1 MAKAKPQPDVDD
13 RSQAQKQADDEATE
27 FLGEEVRNG
36 QVVNVPEEVAEPEA
50 EAQPEPEAPKQ
61 EEQLPPP
68 PPAIDPEKLKEE
80 LRAEVSQEIVNKLK
94 PQEPE
99 AVDPDDIAP
108 WEKEGRQPKDWKE
121 VARFASAQAKK
132 ELNAE
137 IEEDNR
143 VAAEQQR
150 QVQEAQAQYIAEINA
165 SWDEDFAEL
174 RAAGKLPAIV
184 DPNDQNDPGKQAQI
198 AVLQQ
203 MLETNQQRTAQ
214 GKKAIMSVAAF
225 HNLYYKDPRQQ
236 PPGAN
241 APVSLSRKSVSQPDP
256 NQYSYQDIHNAR
268 WEDLEAQLKNS

>member
-36 QVVNVPEEVAEPEA
+36 QVVNVPEEVAQPEA
-50 EAQPEPEAPKQ
+50 EPQPEPEAPKQ

-94 PQEPE
+94 PQEP
-99 AVDPDDIAP
+99 AVDPEDISP
-108 WEKEGRQPKDWKE
+108 WDREGRTPKDWNE
-121 VARFASAQAKK
+121 VTEWASFQAMKKLNADIEADNQRAQSEAQAK
-132 ELNAE
+132 A
-137 IEEDNR
+137 D
-143 VAAEQQR
+143 A
-150 QVQEAQAQYIAEINA
+150 EAQRLAAVNAQ
-165 SWDEDFAEL
+165 WDEEFDAL
-174 RAAGKLPAIV
+174 RAAGKLPAMV

-198 AVLQQ
+198 ALLQQ
-203 MLETNQQRTAQ
+203 MLTTNQERIAQ
-214 GKKAIMSVAAF
+214 GKQPVMSIAAF

-236 PPGAN
+236 PAGAN

-256 NQYSYQDIHNAR
+256 NQYSYQDIHNTP
-268 WEDLEAQLKNS
+268 WEALEAQLKNS